1 MEKSEFVPPQQ
12 NDTSKKRLGEIIKED
27 DRPVLLDY
35 NTEQHFPLT
44 SEDYP
49 EGSIVQFQIN
59 ANTPQQIGLLATAS
73 SACAKIYRIIGNY
86 KLDPFFS
93 AEVLSEVAA
102 ILDNTGIDE
111 TGLLDYTDKPFCTI
125 DGVDTRDLD
134 QALFIDKTANG
145 LTVYY
150 AIADVAHYVKP
161 DSALFTEALKRGASY
176 YLPGLMIPMLPREL
190 CEGVISLNAQVSR
203 RAVIFE
209 LSLDENG
216 RLLSTHITRAKIKSR
231 AKLSFTEVQAYFD
244 NPQHSPLNNTD
255 LSKSLLRLK
264 KVGLLRLRLAEEHK
278 VVRYRRTEITLK
290 IGQDGLV
297 FNLLDNVRNDV
308 ELYNEQL
315 SLLCNMEGA
324 KLLTAGNSAQEQSQ
338 PIYKIHAQPPE
349 EKIALFEKTL
359 TCLIQLYGLD
369 PMLWHWDQ
377 RSTVALA
384 DYLRSLPSTGKHARM
399 SQAINRQALMTNNR
413 SQFSEHANKH
423 YGVGAEVYARFSA
436 PMREMVGVFLH
447 KELMEK
453 TGYQTQTVSTATDEA
468 LRDQVIVIANRAKD
482 LQNQLT
488 KATNKLV
495 LDQLFTV
502 DLQQPEANRS
512 ARQGTVIGLGK
523 DKLYILLDAPEI
535 EIKLYIHALAS
546 LWNTPLAI
554 DEAQISLYNSQDN
567 TRITGLGDAVTVRV
581 IEKNSLKDQ
590 WLFQLETQ

>member
-453 TGYQTQTVSTATDEA
+453 TGYQTQTVSTTTDEA

-488 KATNKLV
+488 KAANKLV

>member
-453 TGYQTQTVSTATDEA
+453 TGYQTQTVSTTTDEA